1 MKFKTYGLLV
11 SFMLSVSLLAQDI
24 QPSTAESRIQPLPA
38 TGPPQAIQLQGVEFV
53 VPELIIGGEWTTT
66 IRLTNRGKT
75 AIPTTNVYFF
85 DNNGNAMS
93 ATFQITSG
101 SIITDHGFSFSLGV
115 GGIVEATFI
124 GTSTVTFGFASIGCN
139 TNGCGTPGLYGEA
152 TLRNRNATRPD
163 FESVFPL
170 EYPASV
176 QYMLFDGRAG
186 VTTVLYLVNSTTTPQ
201 TVNIDVYDVNSKLL
215 RTVPIPMQSEASLI
229 LSLHGDLAPETVG
242 IQGTLAIRSAST
254 LPVTITGLRINPSN
268 SFSSMRAFI
277 PSN

>member
-1 MKFKTYGLLV
+1 MNLKTLASTTALLLGATL
-11 SFMLSVSLLAQDI
+11 FAQDA
-24 QPSTAESRIQPLPA
+24 QTLTESRIQPLGGRDSPR
-38 TGPPQAIQLQGVEFV
+38 AIQLQGVEFV

-75 AIPTTNVYFF
+75 AIPTTNVFF
-85 DNNGNAMS
+85 IDNVGNPMP
-93 ATFQITSG
+93 ATFQITGG
-101 SIITDHGFSFSLGV
+101 SVITDTGFSFSLGI
-115 GGIVEATFI
+115 GGLVEATFV
-124 GTSTVTFGFASIGCN
+124 GTSTVKFGFASIGCN
-139 TNGCGTPGLYGEA
+139 ANGCGTPGLYGEA

-170 EYPASV
+170 KYPASL

-186 VTTVLYLVNSTTTPQ
+186 VTTVLYLVNSTTTAQ
-201 TVNIDVYDVNSKLL
+201 TVSIDVYDVANRLL
-215 RTVPIPMQSEASLI
+215 RTIPSTMQKSSSLI
-229 LSLHGDLAPETVG
+229 LSLHGDLAPETIG
-242 IQGTLAIRSAST
+242 IQGTLVVRSAAT